1 MTLDGQIMAV
11 NAAVCQMS
19 GFTEAELLQRNDSQ
33 NVYPPDAQVGM
44 DRFAEMLEGKLGY
57 YSVER
62 RYVRK
67 SGEVFWVRLT
77 LSLVRDPQGQPAY
90 LVAWSKTSTSRSARV
105 RPWPKP
111 PPAFARCST
120 TPRWAWP

>member
-1 MTLDGQIMAV
+1 
-11 NAAVCQMS
+11 MS

-62 RYVRK
+62 RYLRK
-67 SGEVFWVRLT
+67 NGEVFWTRLT
-77 LSLVRDPQGQPAY
+77 LSLVRDARGQPAY
-90 LVAWSKTSTSRSARV
+90 LVALIEDIDEQKRKGAALAEAASRF
-105 RPWPKP
+105 P
-111 PPAFARCST
+111 RCSI
-120 TPRWAWP
+120 TPRWAWL